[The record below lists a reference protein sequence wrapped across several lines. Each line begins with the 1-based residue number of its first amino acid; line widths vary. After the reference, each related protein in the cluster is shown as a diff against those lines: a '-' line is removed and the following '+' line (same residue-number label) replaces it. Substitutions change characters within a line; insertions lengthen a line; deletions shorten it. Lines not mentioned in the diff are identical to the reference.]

1 MPLFLQPLC
10 SKLGRE
16 RSAAVRCAQDGGQRI
31 CFLPSLP
38 PMSPMQNLLRA
49 GSSVLAPENR
59 EHWAM
64 LPHSE
69 HGSASLL
76 EQLRDYSGTLASNM
90 KLTYLNPVGVVTPN
104 ISE

>member
-1 MPLFLQPLC
+1 MQP
-10 SKLGRE
+10 
-16 RSAAVRCAQDGGQRI
+16 AGQRAQ
-31 CFLPSLP
+31 CCSLGVVRMGLKGRASLTP
-38 PMSPMQNLLRA
+38 CPCVSPMQNLLRA

-69 HGSASLL
+69 HGSASLM